1 MILRVSSPCPKSW
14 MQLRGNDRVRYC
26 NECRLHV
33 YNVADMSGA
42 EIRDLVRRSSGRF
55 CGRLYL
61 RGDRTATLRD
71 CPRQRQREFLRRT
84 FLAASFLALVV
95 FAALFRGMA
104 RPDTSSLPGWVRA
117 VADVIDPPRPDWSHC
132 EVVGIV
138 MPPKSPVPPPP
149 PVPAT
154 GN

>member
-14 MQLRGNDRVRYC
+14 LHLRGSDRVRYC
-26 NECRLHV
+26 DECRLNV
-33 YNVADMSGA
+33 YNVADLSGA
-42 EIRDLVRRSSGRF
+42 EIRELLRRSSERF

-71 CPRQRQREFLRRT
+71 CPGQRRRQFLRRT

-104 RPDTSSLPGWVRA
+104 RPDTSRLPGWVRA
-117 VADVIDPPRPDWSHC
+117 VADVIDPPRPDPAGC
-132 EVVGIV
+132 DIVGIIV
-138 MPPKSPVPPPP
+138 PKSPVPLPPP
-149 PVPAT
+149 APT
-154 GN
+154 SGN